1 MYLETWRAEMSLR
14 APAVRRLRPSQKS
27 CTMVG
32 KVEAQRP
39 RSEAASMDRKLY
51 MGSCKAGSVLTR
63 KRMTLFPRMETT
75 QMRLMGME
83 TQW

>member
-1 MYLETWRAEMSLR
+1 MKNICAAQRSKGSSRT
-14 APAVRRLRPSQKS
+14 PSQKS
-27 CTMVG
+27 RTMVG
-32 KVEAQRP
+32 KAEAQRP

-51 MGSCKAGSVLTR
+51 MGSHKAGSVLIR
-63 KRMTLFPRMETT
+63 KRMILFPRMETT